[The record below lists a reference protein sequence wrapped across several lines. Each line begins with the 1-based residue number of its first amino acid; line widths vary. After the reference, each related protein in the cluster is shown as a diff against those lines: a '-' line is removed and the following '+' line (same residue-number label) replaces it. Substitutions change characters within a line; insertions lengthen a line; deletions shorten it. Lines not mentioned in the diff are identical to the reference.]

1 MPEKPNEITF
11 CLDDYKDEFGDPSP
25 SRLWRDISDVLRILL
40 QNGYTAQ
47 ISCEDGAVYVI
58 RFDYDDESM
67 GTPYPYWM
75 TPDEFEKRFGEGE
88 EDG

>member
-1 MPEKPNEITF
+1 MAEPNEMTF
-11 CLDDYKDEFGDPSP
+11 DRTPYESDAEMWKDINNFLSA
-25 SRLWRDISDVLRILL
+25 ILK
-40 QNGYTAQ
+40 NGYIATVHL
-47 ISCEDGAVYVI
+47 EDGEVYVI
-58 RFDYDDESM
+58 RFDYDDEQM